1 MSQAKISQRSPLRVP
16 FPAFQTQ
23 LADLVG
29 DCSGIPTVRELL
41 HRLVHAEVAQA
52 SERQLKRR
60 SILPLTLEE
69 LDRMLLEGRAG
80 SADLPIPRLME
91 PNQAVQVVYDAFTDG
106 LILIFV
112 DERRCML
119 LDEAI
124 EANAET
130 RVMILRRTMLTG

>member
-1 MSQAKISQRSPLRVP
+1 MNMPASAIHRPL
-16 FPAFQTQ
+16 T
-23 LADLVG
+23 DLVA
-29 DCSGIPTVRELL
+29 DCSGICTVRELL
-41 HRLVHAEVAQA
+41 HRLVHTEVAQA

-69 LDRMLLEGRAG
+69 LDRLLLEGRAG
-80 SADLPIPRLME
+80 SADLHIPRMMG

-106 LILIFV
+106 LILLFV